1 MERIVKKLAKKQ
13 RLFASIL
20 LGLQLPGCLALAA
33 PAEPWVYDSLGELAA
48 AGYLKMP
55 DRPLDSYSREELAG
69 MVSKAL
75 ADMEEK
81 RTGSLAD
88 EYALLTKLEV
98 MDEVQL
104 KLAKEQ
110 EHFAQ
115 EHLSAA
121 KDRAKRAAE
130 MLVRRSIEGQNRLE
144 IMTPLKEKNDA
155 AQEKL
160 SFAARDYAE
169 AKSRVVELAGLL
181 QQVQQRQR
189 KLLEDMSGM
198 AGDGNA
204 VVSSATAGKG
214 APSLAGKASRPVQP
228 AALGTGSQGT
238 GAAGQADSALAA
250 AGRLRA
256 EFAGELE
263 QKGSLDEGS
272 ATRQLSSNLP
282 LRKVPDQRFKVD
294 AELRLDSRNSS
305 GDHGNGSRTRLRTRV
320 YPDYNIDGNWHLMG
334 MLEWEKTLA
343 GEKSGKDGRLKFDRY
358 YLSGDIG
365 TVHADL
371 GVFGSNMAEGN
382 IYDSKFKGARFS
394 VGRPVRY
401 TLEAG
406 KVGRDGVKNS
416 FDLTASYKGP
426 DYGIDGGIYRFGF
439 EGGSWQNIYMAN
451 YRHNLGVFDASAMLL
466 YGKEKDKGGKAGY
479 VLTLGYNPADSWKP
493 YTWNGWLKYYYQPS
507 STYLY
512 HTMNG
517 LADVLKLHGGFRGW
531 GVGFAYNLPHDW
543 SVGLEYYALRDLD
556 YGHSANTIWGYVS
569 KSFKN
574 YSE

>member
-1 MERIVKKLAKKQ
+1 MAKKQ
-13 RLFASIL
+13 RLVASIL
-20 LGLQLPGCLALAA
+20 LGLQLPGSLAMAA

-48 AGYLKMP
+48 AGYLEMP
-55 DRPLDSYSREELAG
+55 EKPLDSYSREELAG

-115 EHLSAA
+115 DHLDAA
-121 KDRAKRAAE
+121 RARARHAAE
-130 MLVRRSIEGQNRLE
+130 MLVRRSVEGQNRLE
-144 IMTPLKEKNDA
+144 VMAPLKEKSDA

-160 SFAARDYAE
+160 GFAARDYAE
-169 AKSRVVELAGLL
+169 AKSRVVELTGLL
-181 QQVQQRQR
+181 QQVRQRQQQ
-189 KLLEDMSGM
+189 LMAEMSGM
-198 AGDGNA
+198 AGDGSA
-204 VVSSATAGKG
+204 AASSATAGTG
-214 APSLAGKASRPVQP
+214 SPSLAGRAVQP
-228 AALGTGSQGT
+228 AAPGTGAQ
-238 GAAGQADSALAA
+238 GAAGQASSTLAA

-263 QKGSLDEGS
+263 ARGSLDEGS

-294 AELRLDSRNSS
+294 AELRLDSGSSS
-305 GDHGNGSRTRLRTRV
+305 GDHGNGSRTRFRTRI

-343 GEKSGKDGRLKFDRY
+343 GEKSSNDGKLKFDRY
-358 YLSGDIG
+358 YLSGNIG
-365 TVHADL
+365 TVHTDL
-371 GVFGSNMAEGN
+371 GVFSSNMAEGN

-394 VGRPVRY
+394 VGGPVRY

-439 EGGSWQNIYMAN
+439 NGGSWQNIYMAN
-451 YRHNLGVFDASAMLL
+451 YRHNLGVFDASAMVL
-466 YGKEKDKGGKAGY
+466 YGKEKDKGSKAGY

-517 LADVLKLHGGFRGW
+517 LADVLKLHGGFKGW
-531 GVGFAYNLPHDW
+531 GVGVSYNLPHDW
-543 SVGLEYYALRDLD
+543 SLGLEYYALRDID
-556 YGHSANTIWGYVS
+556 YGHSANTIWGFVT

-574 YSE
+574 YRE

>member
-13 RLFASIL
+13 RLVASIL
-20 LGLQLPGCLALAA
+20 LGLQLPGCLAMAA

-48 AGYLKMP
+48 AGYLEMP
-55 DRPLDSYSREELAG
+55 EKPLDSYSREELAG
-69 MVSKAL
+69 LVSKAL
-75 ADMEEK
+75 AEMEEK

-115 EHLSAA
+115 EHLDAA
-121 KDRAKRAAE
+121 KARARHAAE
-130 MLVRRSIEGQNRLE
+130 MLVRRSVEGQNRLE
-144 IMTPLKEKNDA
+144 VMAPLKERSDA

-160 SFAARDYAE
+160 GFAARDYAE
-169 AKSRVVELAGLL
+169 AKSRVVELTGLL
-181 QQVQQRQR
+181 QQVRQRQQQ
-189 KLLEDMSGM
+189 LMAEMSGV
-198 AGDGNA
+198 AGDGSA
-204 VVSSATAGKG
+204 VASSATAGTG
-214 APSLAGKASRPVQP
+214 SPSLAGRAVQP
-228 AALGTGSQGT
+228 AAPGTGAQR
-238 GAAGQADSALAA
+238 AAGQASSTLAA

-263 QKGSLDEGS
+263 ARGSLDEGS

-334 MLEWEKTLA
+334 MLEWEKTFS
-343 GEKSGKDGRLKFDRY
+343 GEKSSDDGKLKFDRY

-371 GVFGSNMAEGN
+371 GAFGSYMAEGN

-394 VGRPVRY
+394 VGKPVRY

-406 KVGRDGVKNS
+406 QVGRDGFKNS

-426 DYGIDGGIYRFGF
+426 DYGVDGGIYRFGF
-439 EGGSWQNIYMAN
+439 DGGSWQNIYMAN
-451 YRHNLGVFDASAMLL
+451 YRHNLGVFDGSAMVL

-507 STYLY
+507 STYLA

-531 GVGFAYNLPHDW
+531 GVGVSYNLPHEW
-543 SVGLEYYALRDLD
+543 SLGLEYYALRDID
-556 YGHSANTIWGYVS
+556 YGHSANTIWGYVT
-569 KSFKN
+569 KTFKN
-574 YSE
+574 YRE

>member
-1 MERIVKKLAKKQ
+1 MERIVKKVANKK
-13 RLFASIL
+13 RLLGTIL
-20 LGLQLPGCLALAA
+20 LGLQLPGCLAMAA
-33 PAEPWVYDSLGELAA
+33 PAEPWVYDSLEELAA
-48 AGYLKMP
+48 AGYLEMP
-55 DRPLDSYSREELAG
+55 EKPLDSYSREELAG

-104 KLAKEQ
+104 KLAKDQ

-115 EHLSAA
+115 EHLDAA
-121 KDRAKRAAE
+121 KARARHAAE

-169 AKSRVVELAGLL
+169 AKSRVVELTGLL
-181 QQVQQRQR
+181 QQVRQRQQQ
-189 KLLEDMSGM
+189 LMAEMSGM

-204 VVSSATAGKG
+204 VASSATAGTG
-214 APSLAGKASRPVQP
+214 SPSLAGRAVQP
-228 AALGTGSQGT
+228 AALGTGAQK
-238 GAAGQADSALAA
+238 AAGQASSTLAA

-334 MLEWEKTLA
+334 MLEWEKTFS
-343 GEKSGKDGRLKFDRY
+343 GEKSSDDGKLKFDRY

-371 GVFGSNMAEGN
+371 GAFGSYMAEGN

-394 VGRPVRY
+394 VGKPVRY

-406 KVGRDGVKNS
+406 QVGRDGVKNS

-426 DYGIDGGIYRFGF
+426 DYGVDGGIYRFGF
-439 EGGSWQNIYMAN
+439 DGGSWQNIYMAN
-451 YRHNLGVFDASAMLL
+451 YRHNLGVFDGSAMVL

-507 STYLY
+507 STYLS

-517 LADVLKLHGGFRGW
+517 LADVLKLHGGFKGW
-531 GVGFAYNLPHDW
+531 GVGVSYNLPHEW
-543 SVGLEYYALRDLD
+543 SLGLEYYALRDID
-556 YGHSANTIWGYVS
+556 YGHSANTIWGYVT
-569 KSFKN
+569 KTFKN
-574 YSE
+574 YRE

>member
-1 MERIVKKLAKKQ
+1 MAKKQ
-13 RLFASIL
+13 RLVASIL
-20 LGLQLPGCLALAA
+20 LGLQLPGSLAMAA

-48 AGYLKMP
+48 AGYLEMP
-55 DRPLDSYSREELAG
+55 EKPLDSYSREELAG

-115 EHLSAA
+115 DHLDAA
-121 KDRAKRAAE
+121 RARARHAAE
-130 MLVRRSIEGQNRLE
+130 MLVRRSVEGQNRLE
-144 IMTPLKEKNDA
+144 VMAPLKEKSDA

-160 SFAARDYAE
+160 GFAARDYAE
-169 AKSRVVELAGLL
+169 AKSRVVELTGLL
-181 QQVQQRQR
+181 QQVRQRQQQ
-189 KLLEDMSGM
+189 LMAEMSGM
-198 AGDGNA
+198 AGDGSA
-204 VVSSATAGKG
+204 AASSATAGTG
-214 APSLAGKASRPVQP
+214 SPSLAGRAVQP
-228 AALGTGSQGT
+228 AAPGTGAQ
-238 GAAGQADSALAA
+238 GAAGQASSTLAA

-263 QKGSLDEGS
+263 ARGSLDEGS

-294 AELRLDSRNSS
+294 AELRLDSGSSS
-305 GDHGNGSRTRLRTRV
+305 GDHGNGSRTRFRTRI

-343 GEKSGKDGRLKFDRY
+343 GEKSSKDGRLKFDRY

-426 DYGIDGGIYRFGF
+426 DYGIDGGIYRFG
-439 EGGSWQNIYMAN
+439 
-451 YRHNLGVFDASAMLL
+451 
-466 YGKEKDKGGKAGY
+466 
-479 VLTLGYNPADSWKP
+479 
-493 YTWNGWLKYYYQPS
+493 
-507 STYLY
+507 
-512 HTMNG
+512 
-517 LADVLKLHGGFRGW
+517 
-531 GVGFAYNLPHDW
+531 
-543 SVGLEYYALRDLD
+543 
-556 YGHSANTIWGYVS
+556 
-569 KSFKN
+569 
-574 YSE
+574 